1 MAGLKNVKAFE
12 APITY
17 GQIVP
22 GNVCIHFRRHQQGY
36 TCPFTIGPAL
46 SILFWLNI
54 CYSDHGKIA
63 LHFSLPFSFFFFFL
77 VSTKVE
83 HLFMLSSCI
92 SFVDCQCPF
101 LGSEK
106 FV

>member
-63 LHFSLPFSFFFFFL
+63 LHFSLPFSFFFFFGFYQSRTSFHVKQL
-77 VSTKVE
+77 YFFCGLSVSFSGV
-83 HLFMLSSCI
+83 
-92 SFVDCQCPF
+92 
-101 LGSEK
+101 
-106 FV
+106 